1 MTVLLKSMKRNH
13 SSEMDLSSYV
23 YDERGQN
30 GQYRDNMAN
39 KLIALEN
46 ELNALRNKVKY
57 LERLL
62 LNSSEAPAESTD
74 KVNDRECNKMCAFC
88 DGMHPICSYFQY
100 LTVDD
105 RWKVAKELR
114 LCYCCLNKKHFARD
128 CPYRTKCGI
137 NHCHL
142 THSQLL
148 HDEER
153 RQNLRTKKAERTQ
166 HRVVNPS
173 DRQNMTCVTTG
184 CDAMLN
190 SEDGNDLRI
199 SGDFRETSPYGY
211 ESDKTV
217 KYSSD
222 INPRELAKSMLVFE
236 STDSETDSLDSF
248 GEESV
253 NPECPLNLVKP
264 SGGAMSVEN
273 TPEIDLSL
281 WLQPLPEPEVKSV
294 WAFHGSGVPES
305 DLEPLDLFIETV
317 EPMESTDNEINNAG
331 YMNISLDGETNI
343 FSVSE
348 MSETHSAELIIRLD
362 SVWPSGGEIKAME
375 PLAYSMRTLNP
386 SEFAENGFETVS
398 LKWK

>member
-1 MTVLLKSMKRNH
+1 MELEFDDRSFSGAQTSTLDV
-13 SSEMDLSSYV
+13 
-23 YDERGQN
+23 
-30 GQYRDNMAN
+30 N
-39 KLIALEN
+39 KLIVLEN
-46 ELNALRNKVKY
+46 ELAALRERVQY
-57 LERLL
+57 LESL
-62 LNSSEAPAESTD
+62 LNCSEPSAVNTD
-74 KVNDRECNKMCAFC
+74 FNGDVSDAMEGQKKCVFC
-88 DGMHPICSYFQY
+88 QDAHSIHSCEYFGY
-100 LTVDD
+100 LEVGD
-105 RWKVAKELR
+105 RWKTAKGLR
-114 LCYCCLNKKHFARD
+114 LCYRCLNEKHLGRD
-128 CPYRTKCGI
+128 CPYTKKCGI
-137 NHCHL
+137 NFCRMNHHV
-142 THSQLL
+142 LL